1 MDLAFI
7 VIDES
12 ELDCFIARKVIQ
24 QVDENLIVD
33 VFRSAQLGLDSIRE
47 NRMRGGFTRIILLD
61 LQMPVMDGFQFVE
74 EFEKLPVE
82 IKNKYKICVLSCTR
96 NANDISR
103 IMAYETVLSLI
114 EKPLYKKDLQ
124 TLITQFGYCLQQK

>member
-24 QVDENLIVD
+24 QVDEDLFVV
-33 VFRSAQLGLDSIRE
+33 VFQSAQDGLDSIRE
-47 NRMRGGFTRIILLD
+47 NRISGGFTTIILLD
-61 LQMPVMDGFQFVE
+61 IQMPVMDGFDFVE
-74 EFEKLPVE
+74 EFEKLPIE
-82 IKNKYKICVLSCTR
+82 IKNKYKICILSCTR

-103 IMAYETVLSLI
+103 IMAYETVVDLI
-114 EKPLYKKDLQ
+114 EKPLYKTDLQ
-124 TLITQFGYCLQQK
+124 SLITRLR

>member
-24 QVDENLIVD
+24 QVDENLIVY
-33 VFRSAQLGLDSIRE
+33 VFQSAQHGLDSIRE
-47 NRMRGGFTRIILLD
+47 NRISGGFTTIILLD

-74 EFEKLPVE
+74 EFEKLPAE
-82 IKNKYKICVLSCTR
+82 IRNKYKICVLSCTR
-96 NANDISR
+96 NASDISR
-103 IMAYETVLSLI
+103 IMAHKTVVSLI
-114 EKPLYKKDLQ
+114 EKPLYKADLQ
-124 TLITQFGYCLQQK
+124 ALITRLA

>member
-24 QVDENLIVD
+24 QVDEDLFVV
-33 VFRSAQLGLDSIRE
+33 VFQSAQDGLDSIRE
-47 NRMRGGFTRIILLD
+47 NRISGGFTTIILLD
-61 LQMPVMDGFQFVE
+61 IQMPVMDGFDFVE
-74 EFEKLPVE
+74 EFEKLPIE
-82 IKNKYKICVLSCTR
+82 IKNKYKICILSCTR

-103 IMAYETVLSLI
+103 IMAYETVVDLI
-114 EKPLYKKDLQ
+114 EKPLYK
-124 TLITQFGYCLQQK
+124 T